1 MINVL
6 KVLMKNINKRYNKM
20 LAQETETTESNGK
33 DGNVQQS
40 KKGKE

>member
-6 KVLMKNINKRYNKM
+6 KALMKNINNRYNKM

-33 DGNVQQS
+33 DENVQHS
-40 KKGKE
+40 KKEKE